1 MGDSNE
7 YILALYDVRGKQDFI
22 FRSKHIKEIIGGSA
36 IISDIFEDYLYPAAK
51 IYRNRCSCDLGDT
64 EAIIRSTESFDR
76 EKFMQYM
83 KDPKYVGQVIYDA
96 GGNFFILYKN
106 LKVYQEINK
115 IFSKDVLENTY
126 SLKVISAY
134 IEGVDFD
141 NFKEDR
147 KKLYAAHRQIEA
159 VETPYVPAQVLPFTQ
174 VDYSSSLPLYKSR
187 MIAGKK
193 QKLTRE
199 SYGKYEKFG
208 KLQKEKTIF
217 DEKILDK
224 LVTEKGR
231 ESLLAIIYIDGN
243 NMGAKVK
250 DCLKDVTN
258 YEECICKLRNLS
270 QSIQKNFVEDRKK
283 AIDCALE
290 EKYHDQPEKQKRRF
304 IVQAGDEIN
313 FICNARDAFTIVKAY
328 FKDLPKEYSA
338 CAGIAIFHSHAPYA
352 DAYRIAEEC
361 CESGKKKMKRLGM
374 QEANLMDV
382 QYCQAGIGI
391 DLDTIR
397 RREVGSLIS
406 KPWYMEEYDVKE
418 KDDNYFTVGMVET
431 MVSQLNKMARTN
443 VKSLAEYAKKDLTT
457 LKMELKRINAHS
469 NKEHQVDLHLT
480 DQNKD
485 PLLDDKKMQKLLYD
499 IVILY
504 DLWFRGGG
512 ERDE

>member
-1 MGDSNE
+1 MCDSSK
-7 YILALYDVRGKQDFI
+7 YILALYDVRGKQDYI
-22 FRSKHIKEIIGGSA
+22 FRSKHIREIIGGSA
-36 IISDIFEDYLYPAAK
+36 IISDVFEDYLYPAAR

-106 LKVYQEINK
+106 LKVYREINK

-147 KKLYAAHRQIEA
+147 KKLHAVHQRIEA
-159 VETPYVPAQVLPFTQ
+159 VETPCVSTLVLPFTQ
-174 VDYSSSLPLYKSR
+174 VDYNSSFPLYKTKMISGEKKKLSR
-187 MIAGKK
+187 
-193 QKLTRE
+193 E
-199 SYGKYEKFG
+199 NYHKYEKYE

-217 DEKILDK
+217 DEKVLDK
-224 LVTEKGR
+224 MVTKKGR

-243 NMGAKVK
+243 NMRAKVK

-258 YEECICKLRNLS
+258 YEECICKLRVLS
-270 QSIQKNFVEDRKK
+270 QSIQKNLVDDRKK

-290 EKYHDQPEKQKRRF
+290 EKYRDQPEKQKRRF

-391 DLDTIR
+391 DLDAIR
-397 RREVGSLIS
+397 KREVGNLIS
-406 KPWYMEEYDVKE
+406 KPWFMEEYDVKE
-418 KDDNYFTVGMVET
+418 KDDNYFTVGMVEA
-431 MVSQLNKMARTN
+431 MASQLNEMARTN
-443 VKSLAEYAKKDLTT
+443 VKALAEYAKRDLSS

-469 NKEHQVDLHLT
+469 GKENLVDLHLK
-480 DQNKD
+480 DQNGN
-485 PLLDDKKMQKLLYD
+485 PLLNDKKMQKLLYD
-499 IVILY
+499 IAVLY

-512 ERDE
+512 EKDE